1 MLHGLLVGNISLT
14 VPHPRIFEGHL
25 TSSPASFQ
33 NRSAL
38 GIHEVWNIRL
48 ATSRFLRPYGNT
60 AIRLLKQRFTS
71 LSSSRKREIH
81 LIEIEGI
88 LLTGPLAHL

>member
-1 MLHGLLVGNISLT
+1 MIVKA
-14 VPHPRIFEGHL
+14 VVV
-25 TSSPASFQ
+25 Q
-33 NRSAL
+33 NRDGAW
-38 GIHEVWNIRL
+38 I
-48 ATSRFLRPYGNT
+48 TLRPGVQNGG